1 MISKIQNNSNK
12 PSFGMSYA
20 STKNVAKTHWASEL
34 EKAGEHLTE
43 SSKNVIAIFT
53 KADDKNLDC
62 YSFKPSKMK
71 FINTLQEKFP
81 DITLKTRRFMIWSK
95 NYFFEK
101 HSDFGFSGSQWL
113 RKDKSVCTILDKSV
127 IDLERRTK
135 LNKDW

>member
-20 STKNVAKTHWASEL
+20 STRNVAKTHWESEL
-34 EKAGEHLTE
+34 KKSSVQLTE
-43 SSKNVIAIFT
+43 GSKNVIAIFT
-53 KADDKNLDC
+53 KAGDKNLDC
-62 YSFKPSKMK
+62 YTFKPSKIK
-71 FINTLQEKFP
+71 FINALQEKFP

-95 NYFFEK
+95 DYFFEK

-113 RKDKSVCTILDKSV
+113 RKDKSASTILDKAL
-127 IDLERRTK
+127 IDLDRRTK